1 MQVNLFQSRTKEL
14 QMESLLFIAAF
25 IGSTFNADAAGVA
38 QLLMELSR
46 LNARLV
52 SLAKQ
57 SRLTSS
63 GGFSPDEERVY
74 VEAQNLVTLFQ
85 KNAGV
90 WMTQKNAGVCMT
102 LCFNGP
108 GSAPVS
114 DSRLRLEFP
123 KTAHDE
129 SAPLYIQSL
138 AGQLRDAEEEN
149 WELVR
154 DMLGYRVGLNI
165 IDEHTEAFESL
176 SESNV
181 EYIEGKIRDG
191 YTEGE
196 MFESLSI
203 DEADLRGYWKILS

>member
-1 MQVNLFQSRTKEL
+1 
-14 QMESLLFIAAF
+14 MESLLFIAAF
-25 IGSTFNADAAGVA
+25 IGSVFNADAAGVA

-63 GGFSPDEERVY
+63 GGFSPEEERVY
-74 VEAQNLVTLFQ
+74 AEAQNLVTLFQ

-90 WMTQKNAGVCMT
+90 WVT

-138 AGQLRDAEEEN
+138 VEQLQDAEEEN
-149 WELVR
+149 WDMVR
-154 DMLGYRVGLNI
+154 DMMGYRVGLNI

-181 EYIEGKIRDG
+181 EYIEGKVRDG
-191 YTEGE
+191 NTEGE
-196 MFESLSI
+196 LFESLSV